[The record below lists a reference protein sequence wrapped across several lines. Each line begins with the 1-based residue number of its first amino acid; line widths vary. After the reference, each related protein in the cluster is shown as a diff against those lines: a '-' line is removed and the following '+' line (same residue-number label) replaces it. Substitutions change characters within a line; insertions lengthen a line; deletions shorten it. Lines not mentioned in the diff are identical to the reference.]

1 MKIVGLYM
9 IVSLAFLVGNGGS
22 LLDLSSLT
30 LYYLH
35 YKSIK
40 QTQNQLTFQTKVKQT
55 ILHTHKVM
63 ESKSCMG
70 ACTR

>member
-1 MKIVGLYM
+1 MGQKYEA
-9 IVSLAFLVGNGGS
+9 SLAFLVGNGGS

-30 LYYLH
+30 LH

-40 QTQNQLTFQTKVKQT
+40 QTQIQFPFQTKVKQT
-55 ILHTHKVM
+55 ILHTHKEM